1 MRRDESRSKQTIKK
15 CKFHALASIFDD
27 KSSSLFWLF
36 LQKVHKVCQM
46 SFPIYMILR
55 SRSYLRLAIAGLL
68 LFTYFLRNL
77 ELYAWGVL
85 SLLHASFLYDNS
97 NNGPTLLTDAA
108 FGVTGKSLTR

>member
-1 MRRDESRSKQTIKK
+1 MSQGQSKLQNMQTTCIS
-15 CKFHALASIFDD
+15 FHFDD
-27 KSSSLFWLF
+27 KSYALFWLS
-36 LQKVHKVCQM
+36 LQQVHKVYQM

-108 FGVTGKSLTR
+108 FGVPGKSLTR